1 MNFVSCLNKKKM
13 IEWLMIDDWLI
24 DWLIAWLIL
33 FVSSQFTLNYV
44 VWEQYFSLK
53 ERPKRKSSPDE

>member
-24 DWLIAWLIL
+24 DWLIDCLID
-33 FVSSQFTLNYV
+33 TLRRQPIYT
-44 VWEQYFSLK
+44 
-53 ERPKRKSSPDE
+53 